1 VAGESPG
8 RMDYGERTQYKHDP
22 LNATTRT
29 IDSRG
34 SSTSLVYD
42 PNESLTSETYER
54 S

>member
-1 VAGESPG
+1 
-8 RMDYGERTQYKHDP
+8 MDYGERTQYKHDP

-42 PNESLTSETYER
+42 PNENLTSETYER